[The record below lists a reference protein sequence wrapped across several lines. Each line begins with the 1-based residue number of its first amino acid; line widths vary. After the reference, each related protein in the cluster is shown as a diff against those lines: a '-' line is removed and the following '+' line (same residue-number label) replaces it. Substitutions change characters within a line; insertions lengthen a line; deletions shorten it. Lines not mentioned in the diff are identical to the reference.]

1 MSFRISFAMILI
13 AGLLS
18 ACSSVSTPSNEGM
31 RYASTPATTMT
42 PAGPQVVAPARVGAG
57 LPAPTYGTASMQE
70 YRLGPLDTLNV
81 LVFQVPELSGD
92 FATLIVRTFVWT
104 FFSVAIKMIIG
115 TCGAVL
121 LNALVPGRALF
132 RVLTL
137 PPWIVPMAI
146 GIFMWGW
153 MYNGQFGM
161 ISGVLQNVGLLDR
174 PLAWLAYGG
183 TAFWATIITDVWIGV
198 PLVTLYLLAAI
209 QSIPKD
215 LYEAAWTDGAGRFYR
230 FRRITLPLIVPALVT
245 MSMLSLIATF
255 NSFDIIWI
263 LTQGG
268 PNGQTTTMI
277 IDTYKTAIGSYKYG
291 EGAARAVMICLFLS
305 VFCFFYFRVVS
316 KISTGEA
323 K

>member
-1 MSFRISFAMILI
+1 MTSTRSASLFALALLAPALIYILVIVAYPLVDTFNLSFTN
-13 AGLLS
+13 AGLKQGYS
-18 ACSSVSTPSNEGM
+18 WVGFANYNKIFGATFGSV
-31 RYASTPATTMT
+31 
-42 PAGPQVVAPARVGAG
+42 
-57 LPAPTYGTASMQE
+57 
-70 YRLGPLDTLNV
+70 
-81 LVFQVPELSGD
+81 
-92 FATLIVRTFVWT
+92 IVRTFVWT
-104 FFSVAIKMIIG
+104 FFSVAIKMTIG
-115 TCGAVL
+115 TIGAVL
-121 LNALVPGRALF
+121 LNAAVPGQALF

-161 ISGVLQNVGLLDR
+161 ISGILQNVGALDR
-174 PLAWLAYGG
+174 PFAWLAYGE
-183 TAFWATIITDVWIGV
+183 TAFWATIATDVWIGV
-198 PLVTLYLLAAI
+198 PAVTIYLLAAI

-215 LYEAAWTDGAGRFYR
+215 LYEAAWTDGAGRLYR
-230 FRRITLPLIVPALVT
+230 FRRITLPMIVPAMIT

-268 PNGQTTTMI
+268 PNDQTTTMI

-291 EGAARAVMICLFLS
+291 EGAARAVLICLFLS
-305 VFCFFYFRVVS
+305 VFCFFYFRVTS
-316 KISTGEA
+316 RFSQGEA